1 MSNKEA
7 ALVLMYRYIF
17 IFIHRDVGSSM
28 FEKFEGVSGVNTRR
42 MDISIDCLKLMLQ
55 NKIFNY
61 KSHEIGLIL
70 FGSEE
75 FDDNTDYVHQIQ
87 EPNLDFVRNV
97 SLMGEKDAPQKPG
110 GDIFDALDKS
120 LRKIDEYVGSK
131 KFDKKVFVD
140 ALINRF
146 SS

>member
-42 MDISIDCLKLMLQ
+42 MDISIDCLKLMLP

-61 KSHEIGLIL
+61 YHSHSSFTHPKPLIA
-70 FGSEE
+70 S
-75 FDDNTDYVHQIQ
+75 
-87 EPNLDFVRNV
+87 NLSNQRQ
-97 SLMGEKDAPQKPG
+97 ST
-110 GDIFDALDKS
+110 
-120 LRKIDEYVGSK
+120 
-131 KFDKKVFVD
+131 
-140 ALINRF
+140 
-146 SS
+146 

>member
-1 MSNKEA
+1 
-7 ALVLMYRYIF
+7 
-17 IFIHRDVGSSM
+17 M

-75 FDDNTDYVHQIQ
+75 FDDNTDYVHQI
-87 EPNLDFVRNV
+87 
-97 SLMGEKDAPQKPG
+97 
-110 GDIFDALDKS
+110 
-120 LRKIDEYVGSK
+120 
-131 KFDKKVFVD
+131 
-140 ALINRF
+140 
-146 SS
+146 